1 MIVYCTDDAT
11 AYFKSALKTL
21 KTQSDPIA
29 IIRSSQKVLQPGREK
44 MADWRVEEEGGSS
57 SMPRGMFTRVRG
69 GGGEGAL
76 ERR

>member
-21 KTQSDPIA
+21 KTLSDPIL

-44 MADWRVEEEGGSS
+44 MADWRVEEEGESS
-57 SMPRGMFTRVRG
+57 SMQRGTLTRVRG
-69 GGGEGAL
+69 GGGEEIL
-76 ERR
+76 ER